1 MTPERIEELRLT
13 APDEAAIA
21 TLLGRCFGT
30 DFGGR
35 SCFMQRHHVRLVL
48 RDPGIVGHI
57 GLTFRHIR
65 QGDRLIPILGVA
77 DVATDPDRRGQ
88 GIAAQLVQA
97 VIAEGRASPA
107 DFILL
112 FGTAGLYTG
121 AGFRSVSNHLRAVDM
136 TDAITRSIIE
146 APNDSLMVLPMRQQ
160 QWDDATPLDMLG
172 HLF

>member
-21 TLLGRCFGT
+21 ALLGRCFGT

-88 GIAAQLVQA
+88 GIAARLLQV
-97 VIAEGRASPA
+97 VIAEGHAGPA

-112 FGTAGLYTG
+112 FGTAGLYAG
-121 AGFRSVSNHLRAVDM
+121 AGFRPVTNHLRAVDM
-136 TDAITRSIIE
+136 TDAITRSIIK
-146 APNDSLMVLPMRQQ
+146 APSDSLMVLPLRQQ
-160 QWDDATPLDMLG
+160 QWDESAPLDMLG

>member
-21 TLLGRCFGT
+21 SLLGRCFGT

-88 GIAAQLVQA
+88 GIAARLLQA

-112 FGTAGLYTG
+112 FGTAGLYAA
-121 AGFRSVSNHLRAVDM
+121 AGFRSVTNPLRAVDM
-136 TDAITRSIIE
+136 TDAITRGIAEGPSE
-146 APNDSLMVLPMRQQ
+146 PLMILPLRQQ
-160 QWDDATPLDMLG
+160 VWDGYAPLDMLG